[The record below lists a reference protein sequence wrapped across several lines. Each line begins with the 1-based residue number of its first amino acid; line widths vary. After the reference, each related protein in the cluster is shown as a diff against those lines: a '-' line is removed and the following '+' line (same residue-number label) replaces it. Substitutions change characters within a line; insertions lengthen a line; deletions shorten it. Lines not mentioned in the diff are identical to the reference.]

1 MKITMKQEAVP
12 LVIYVAVN
20 WHKNGRVL
28 PMTLRCGSYIIIIVR
43 EYN

>member
-20 WHKNGRVL
+20 WLKNGRVL
-28 PMTLRCGSYIIIIVR
+28 PMTLGPESYIIVIVR
-43 EYN
+43 KYN